1 MYHNRYKQYLLADS
15 GYDSK
20 ENHNFLIKKGYTPI
34 IIQNKRNI
42 KNKNLIRKQNKKQ
55 IKICCEIRIFATQ
68 KSDSHKHL
76 VYIFS
81 F

>member
-1 MYHNRYKQYLLADS
+1 MYHNRYKQYLFADS

-42 KNKNLIRKQNKKQ
+42 KMKIYIPKCKKRS
-55 IKICCEIRIFATQ
+55 IIENYSAGAR
-68 KSDSHKHL
+68 
-76 VYIFS
+76 
-81 F
+81 